1 MKRAE
6 GSVSV
11 FLALTITLA
20 LSFCMVLI
28 ESARENTMLLK
39 ADVIFDTGAQCL
51 LAEYHQVLWE
61 DYDLFYIDSSYGTDM
76 PDYELVKQHLKGY
89 IDRNLGYDNGGWL
102 GLWYEG
108 AVIFDVALATDFG
121 GKDFY
126 MQAVEAAE
134 ASVGIP
140 YIEQILGWLNQVE
153 SVQDI
158 GQSMTEQKKEAGHA
172 IADADGTEVLVKEA
186 VWGQKADGTPVLLE
200 EAEYETVDIDNPL
213 EQIAS
218 ANVLLRQIVPDYTK
232 VSTVKVNTSA
242 LASHRELAAGS
253 MAENNADDS
262 VWNSMWNKS
271 LFCKY
276 VLDHFAAYTDMKAG
290 ASEVN
295 DLDETDFYEEQGK
308 LQYELEYLIGG
319 MNADAQNM
327 EVVVAELLAIR
338 EIDNYLLLLQDETKQ
353 LEAHSIATVAAALVP
368 WLEPVVA
375 QALLLYWAYE
385 DSIADLQTL
394 LNGGEVALVKSVPLD
409 AMANFTLGYEEYLII
424 LILLQSRET
433 LTMRAMDLIELS
445 VRQKQSA
452 FRMDGCI
459 SQAYLL
465 GSFQD
470 NYCKEYTISKKL
482 VYY

>member
-1 MKRAE
+1 MKKAE

-11 FLALTITLA
+11 FLALTTTLV

-39 ADVIFDTGAQCL
+39 ADVTFDTGVQCL
-51 LAEYHQVLWE
+51 LAEYHQALWE
-61 DYDLFYIDSSYGTDM
+61 DYDLFYIDCSYGTDM
-76 PDYELVKQHLKGY
+76 PDYELVKHHLQGY
-89 IDRNLGYDNGGWL
+89 IERNLGYDNVGWL
-102 GLWYEG
+102 GLQYEEV
-108 AVIFDVALATDFG
+108 VISDVVLATDFG

-140 YIEQILGWLNQVE
+140 YIEQILEWLHQVE
-153 SVQDI
+153 SGQGI
-158 GQSMTEQKKEAGHA
+158 GQSMTEHKKEASDA
-172 IADADGTEVLVKEA
+172 IADANGTKVQVKEA
-186 VWGQKADGTPVLLE
+186 VWGQKADGTPVLLD

-218 ANVLLRQIVPDYTK
+218 VNVLLRQIVPDYSK
-232 VSTVKVNTSA
+232 VSTIRVDTSV

-253 MAENNADDS
+253 MVEDDVDDS
-262 VWNSMWNKS
+262 VWSGMWNKA

-276 VLDHFAAYTDMKAG
+276 VLDHFAGYTDV
-290 ASEVN
+290 SS
-295 DLDETDFYEEQGK
+295 YEEQGR

-319 MNADAQNM
+319 MSADSQNM
-327 EVVVAELLAIR
+327 EVVAAQLLAIR
-338 EIDNYLLLLQDETKQ
+338 EIDNYLLLLQDEAKQ
-353 LEAHSIATVAAALVP
+353 LEAHSIAAVAATLVP

-385 DSIADLQTL
+385 ASIADLQIL
-394 LNGGEVALVKSVPLD
+394 LSGGEVPLVKSVPLD
-409 AMANFTLGYEEYLII
+409 VIADFTLGYEEYLII
-424 LILLQSRET
+424 LLLLQGRET
-433 LTMRAMDLIELS
+433 ITMRTIDLIELS

-459 SQAYLL
+459 SQAHLL
-465 GSFQD
+465 GNFQD
-470 NYCKEYTISKKL
+470 NYRKNYTISKHL